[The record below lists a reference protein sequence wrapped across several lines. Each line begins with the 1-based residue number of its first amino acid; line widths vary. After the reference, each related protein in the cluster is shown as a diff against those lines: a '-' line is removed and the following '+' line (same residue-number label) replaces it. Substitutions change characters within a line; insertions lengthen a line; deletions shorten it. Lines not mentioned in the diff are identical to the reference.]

1 MMKAGDIVHG
11 FRIESVEDLGELKAT
26 GIFARH
32 VRTGL
37 EAFHIL
43 NDDEENLFAYA
54 FMTPPEDS
62 TGVAHIIEHSVLCG
76 SERYPLKD
84 PFLVLAKQSVKTFLN
99 AMTFP
104 DKTVY
109 PASSMV
115 EADYFNLMSVYGDA
129 VFFPLLE
136 EWVFRQ
142 EGHRFEVGDDGKLS
156 IQGVVFNEMR
166 GNYSSFDSIAGD
178 WSLKSIL
185 PGSIYA
191 FDSGGDPAEI
201 PDLTYERFRAFHAR
215 YYHPANCR
223 VFLAG
228 NIPTERQFALLD
240 EKFLSRFGTSERPA
254 PIEAVAHFD
263 APRALE
269 VPAPAGSE
277 QDLSKATVM
286 VNWLFPDSTDTV
298 ALMEANLVSEV
309 LLGHDGA
316 PLSKALLESGFGEDI
331 APSSGLE
338 TEIRHMCFSVG
349 LRGVERSRAEAAG
362 KFILCAIEQIATGG
376 IAAEEIETAVRSI
389 DFGNREVRR
398 SDGPFALTLMRR
410 SLRGWIHGL
419 GPTATLRYVPAFEEV
434 KRRIAADPAY
444 VTRLIT
450 AWFIENRHRA
460 LVTVYPDRDYER
472 RLEEQLANRVSAF
485 ESSLDGPARERLL
498 SAQRELNER
507 QRTPDPEDLLERIPH
522 LRKSDLPVVAD
533 SIQTEFV
540 RLGTLPALLHEQPT
554 NGIAY
559 ADLAIPVD
567 VIQPAE
573 YPLLPFFASVLTGCG
588 LGSLSWAEASA
599 LAARCTGGLGTMLFT
614 SSTVKGSSMDPVL
627 GRDCAERD
635 FLIVRVKMLSDFADE
650 AIALAFKFIREAD
663 FSDTK
668 RLVDL
673 LLEYRNDLDSS
684 LAPGGNQFAVSRAS
698 ATTGRSRAVDE
709 LWNGLSQVRFVRDL
723 SSAVR
728 TKGERER
735 LVSRLDAIR
744 ARLLES
750 GMIVNLTGTREI
762 LDAMSSS
769 IARHA
774 ASFTAPRARPAYASD
789 LRALFA
795 LTEPAT
801 ETALQGAPSAEAGKI
816 GDAAGNI
823 DPSAPWA
830 GPSLELVSANLQVG
844 FAAAVLPSP
853 EYGTSEHPAD
863 IVFGH
868 WLANGLLWEKIR
880 TTGGAYGAFAYPDSL
895 ENVFVLATYRDPT
908 PCDSLDAFRDALA
921 YAAEHP
927 VDPVSLEKTIT
938 GCYSREIQ
946 PRSPADRGFTAFIR
960 ILYGISDEVRK
971 GKVAG
976 IVSVTPED
984 LTRCARRL
992 LGDWPVAR
1000 EAVLAG
1006 KKQLKGGMKSEFPG
1020 KVIRYTV

>member
-1 MMKAGDIVHG
+1 MGMMKKGDIVHG
-11 FRIESVEDLGELKAT
+11 FKIESIDDLGELKAT

-32 VRTGL
+32 AKTGL
-37 EAFHIL
+37 EVFHIL

-185 PGSIYA
+185 PGSVYA

-201 PDLTYERFRAFHAR
+201 PELTYERFRAFHAR

-223 VFLAG
+223 VFLEG
-228 NIPTERQFALLD
+228 NIPTERQLALLE
-240 EKFLSRFGTSERPA
+240 EKFLSRFGPAERPA
-254 PIEAVAHFD
+254 PIDSVQPFD
-263 APRALE
+263 APRELE

-286 VNWLFPDSTDTV
+286 VNWLLPDSTDTV
-298 ALMEANLVSEV
+298 ALMEANLVAEV

-316 PLSKALLESGFGEDI
+316 PLSRALLESGFGEDI

-349 LRGVERSRAEAAG
+349 LRGVERARAKDAGAFIMEAIG
-362 KFILCAIEQIATGG
+362 KIASGG
-376 IAAEEIETAVRSI
+376 IAADEIETAVRSI
-389 DFGNREVRR
+389 DFSNREVRR
-398 SDGPFALTLMRR
+398 SGGPFALTLMRR

-419 GPTATLRYVPAFEEV
+419 GPAATLRYVPAFEEV
-434 KRRIAADPAY
+434 KRRIAEDPEY
-444 VTRLIT
+444 VARLIK

-460 LVTVYPDRDYER
+460 LVTVYPDRDYEV
-472 RLEEQLANRVSAF
+472 RLEERLALRVSAF
-485 ESSLDGPARERLL
+485 ESSLDAAARDRLL
-498 SAQRELNER
+498 AAQRDLNER
-507 QRTPDPEDLLERIPH
+507 QRTPDPADLLERIPH
-522 LRKSDLPVVAD
+522 LKKSDLPIAAD
-533 SIQTEFV
+533 SIETEFT
-540 RLGTLPALLHEQPT
+540 RLGAIPALLHEQPT

-559 ADLAIPVD
+559 ADIAIPVD
-567 VIQPAE
+567 VIPTEE

-614 SSTVKGSSMDPVL
+614 SSTVKGSSMPQAL
-627 GRDCAERD
+627 GPDCAERD

-650 AIALAFKFIREAD
+650 AIALAFRFIREAD

-684 LAPGGNQFAVSRAS
+684 LAPGGNQYAVSRAG

-723 SSAVR
+723 SSAV
-728 TKGERER
+728 KGKVERER
-735 LVSRLDAIR
+735 LVSRLNAIR

-750 GMIVNLTGTREI
+750 GLIVNLTGTREI
-762 LDAMSSS
+762 LDSMASS
-769 IARHA
+769 IARRA

-789 LRALFA
+789 LRALFSLA
-795 LTEPAT
+795 EPVADDSPQDAESIARGT
-801 ETALQGAPSAEAGKI
+801 SGDVAGWGSPSR
-816 GDAAGNI
+816 
-823 DPSAPWA
+823 
-830 GPSLELVSANLQVG
+830 ELVSANLQVG

-853 EYGTSEHPAD
+853 EYGTAEHPAD

-895 ENVFVLATYRDPT
+895 ENIFVLATYRDPA
-908 PCDSLDAFRDALA
+908 PCDSLEVFRDSLA

-946 PRSPADRGFTAFIR
+946 PRAPADKGFTAFIR
-960 ILYGISDEVRK
+960 ILYGISDEVRREK
-971 GKVAG
+971 ISG

-992 LGDWPVAR
+992 LGDWPSVR

-1006 KKQLKGGMKSEFPG
+1006 KKQLKVGMKSEFPG